1 MAHPPCH
8 VDHQSKTNKMI
19 NLCLITQS
27 PITSHHTPQ
36 SPPRFPITLH
46 HLIIPRVNRSHP
58 RKVFTPQPPLKSSF
72 PNLSFFLSF
81 LNKQQLLQ
89 VSTTTIH
96 DLFNPQLQTTF
107 SYINTHTSTLY
118 SLYIYKTETTNG
130 VSRSRNVF
138 RVFH

>member
-58 RKVFTPQPPLKSSF
+58 RKVFTPHPTSKALFQTF
-72 PNLSFFLSF
+72 LSFFLSF
-81 LNKQQLLQ
+81 LYKQQLLQ
-89 VSTTTIH
+89 VSTTTH

-118 SLYIYKTETTNG
+118 SLSIYI
-130 VSRSRNVF
+130 
-138 RVFH
+138 